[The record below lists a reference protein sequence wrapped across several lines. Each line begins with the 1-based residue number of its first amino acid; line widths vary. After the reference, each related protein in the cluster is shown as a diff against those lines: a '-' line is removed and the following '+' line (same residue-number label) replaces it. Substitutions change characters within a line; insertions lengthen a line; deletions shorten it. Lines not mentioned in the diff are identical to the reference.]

1 MSALSIRAARLPDD
15 RDAILAFID
24 GLQHFEHTI
33 EPDRRIDA
41 AVAAEFFDQLMG
53 RVKSDGGAALI
64 AEEEGRAIGWAV
76 VLPQENDVYVV
87 AEERR
92 YAYISELYIDED
104 ARGAGVGRALVAAC
118 EDWARARGFPLI
130 KIGVL
135 PGNVRAEKIY
145 RLLGYDTYALSLRKY
160 LR

>member
-1 MSALSIRAARLPDD
+1 MSALSIRAVRLPED

-24 GLQHFEHTI
+24 GLQHFEHAI
-33 EPDRRIDA
+33 EPDRRTDA
-41 AVAAEFFDQLMG
+41 MVAGEFFDQLMG
-53 RVKSDGGAALI
+53 RVAKDGAALI
-64 AEEEGRAIGWAV
+64 AEEDGCAVGWAV
-76 VLPQENDVYVV
+76 VLPEENDVYVV

-92 YAYISELYIDED
+92 YAYISELYVDEG
-104 ARGAGVGRALVAAC
+104 ARGAGIGRALVAAC
-118 EDWARARGFPLI
+118 EAWARDKAFALI

-135 PGNVRAEKIY
+135 PGNARAEKIY